1 MNTKGHKSECWA
13 WSKWVLC
20 LFTGCLLLSHSCAD
34 TTQVEPIK
42 AFKKQYPE
50 VETFLL
56 KDFTY
61 QGNEKTK
68 PFVMHQEMDLESGD
82 TLKIKQLRST
92 LKQAEKQLMNTSLF
106 NEVRMVPIW
115 LERGK
120 ARIIIGVEERWYT
133 FPRPLFDLADRNLNN
148 WIFKNNASLDR
159 VSYGLR
165 LVQKNVRG
173 RKERLE
179 MITQLGFNQRYG
191 LYYTIPYLTKN
202 SEFGLRFGASY
213 NRSKKTPFSAEG
225 QNLNFYEEDETY
237 VNKQF
242 SSQVRLI
249 NRPTIHISHSWEAD
263 FHSNWVAQPITQR
276 NREYYRGERQTQRFF
291 RLRYQYQ
298 CDYRDRVDYP
308 TDGYRL
314 RLEAFQWGLGV
325 FEGPSTTAFNG
336 NYQVFEPLSDRLTM
350 ATGAAG
356 RYSLP
361 GNQPFSIEK
370 GFGYGKIFVRG
381 YEYYVIQGQD
391 YALNRNELRYRVF
404 GSKFNLPGV
413 IPDKF
418 QQVPVTLRIKGFAD
432 HGIVWNHYTPPD
444 VNNLANQYLLGYGL
458 GLDITSYYDFTLRLE
473 YAMNNRSESDLF
485 FHLGLPF

>member
-1 MNTKGHKSECWA
+1 MVSQNW
-13 WSKWVLC
+13 
-20 LFTGCLLLSHSCAD
+20 AD

-42 AFKKQYPE
+42 VFKKQYPE
-50 VETFLL
+50 VDSFIV
-56 KDFTY
+56 KAFTY

-68 PFVMHQEMDLESGD
+68 PFVMHQEMDLEVGD
-82 TLKIKQLRST
+82 TLKTNRLRST
-92 LKQAEKQLMNTSLF
+92 LKQAEKHLMNTGLF
-106 NEVRMVPIW
+106 KEVKMVPIW
-115 LERGK
+115 LDRGK

-148 WIFKNNASLDR
+148 WIFNNNAKLDR

-173 RKERLE
+173 RKEKLE
-179 MITQLGFNQRYG
+179 AITQLGYNHRFG
-191 LYYTIPYLTKN
+191 LYYAIPYLSKG
-202 SEFGLRFGASY
+202 SDFGLRFGASY
-213 NRSKKTPFSAEG
+213 NRSKKSPFSAEG
-225 QNLNFYEEDETY
+225 QNLNFYEEEETY

-249 NRPTIHISHSWEAD
+249 KRPTINISHSWEGE

-276 NREYYRGERQTQRFF
+276 NREYYRGEKQAQRFF

-298 CDYRDRVDYP
+298 RDYRDRVNYP

-314 RLEAFQWGLGV
+314 QLEAFQWGLGV
-325 FEGPSTTAFNG
+325 FDGPSITAFNG
-336 NYQVFEPLSDRLTM
+336 KYQVFEPINDRLTI
-350 ATGAAG
+350 ANGVAG

-391 YALNRNELRYRVF
+391 YALNRNEIRYRIF

-418 QQVPVTLRIKGFAD
+418 QKVPVTCRIKAFAD
-432 HGIVWNHYTPPD
+432 QGIVWNHYAPPD
-444 VNNLANQYLLGYGL
+444 AKNLANQYLTGYGV
-458 GLDITSYYDFTLRLE
+458 GLDITSYYDFIFRME
-473 YAMNNRSESDLF
+473 YAVNNRSESDLF
-485 FHLGLPF
+485 FHFGLPF